1 MSWIGIGSCG
11 NVCRQQTRPRGNLNR
26 IRQEDSS
33 AHLEAF
39 SSSSALPWSH
49 LETPAAASS
58 ETEEEVPVTEPPLVG
73 GTTDMLPAV
82 EESKSEEVRKTMEEL
97 AAANKAMGS
106 ARAAS
111 MTWDESRRRYGGQ
124 TMGPNWEQLPRPPI
138 EGAYVDE
145 DYPLPEKSDAEKRAE
160 EKAEARA
167 KLRAERRNRPDS
179 TPDSEEEEKEYQE
192 EQRKQAERRRINKA
206 NRPPKEKRVDHAKVA
221 RAAHDRRMLDTTLPS

>member
-1 MSWIGIGSCG
+1 MNSKDRTQKPKAA
-11 NVCRQQTRPRGNLNR
+11 VT
-26 IRQEDSS
+26 
-33 AHLEAF
+33 
-39 SSSSALPWSH
+39 
-49 LETPAAASS
+49 TPAAASS
-58 ETEEEVPVTEPPLVG
+58 ETEEEVPVMKPPLVPVIG
-73 GTTDMLPAV
+73 GTTDVLPAV
-82 EESKSEEVRKTMEEL
+82 EESKSEEGRKAMEEL
-97 AAANKAMGS
+97 AKANKATCS

-138 EGAYVDE
+138 VGAYVDE
-145 DYPLPEKSDAEKRAE
+145 DYPSPEKSDAEKRAE

-206 NRPPKEKRVDHAKVA
+206 NRPPKEKRVDYAKVA
-221 RAAHDRRMLDTTLPS
+221 RAAHDRRMLDTTLPSSSGWGPLTMMRTFVKW

>member
-1 MSWIGIGSCG
+1 MAKNSKDHA
-11 NVCRQQTRPRGNLNR
+11 QKPKAATT
-26 IRQEDSS
+26 
-33 AHLEAF
+33 A
-39 SSSSALPWSH
+39 
-49 LETPAAASS
+49 PAAASS
-58 ETEEEVPVTEPPLVG
+58 ETEEEVPVTEPPLVPVVG
-73 GTTDMLPAV
+73 GTTDVLPAV

-145 DYPLPEKSDAEKRAE
+145 DYPPPEKSDAEKRAE

-179 TPDSEEEEKEYQE
+179 TPDSEEEENEYQE
-192 EQRKQAERRRINKA
+192 EQRKQAERRPINKA
-206 NRPPKEKRVDHAKVA
+206 NRPAKEKRVDHAKVA
-221 RAAHDRRMLDTTLPS
+221 